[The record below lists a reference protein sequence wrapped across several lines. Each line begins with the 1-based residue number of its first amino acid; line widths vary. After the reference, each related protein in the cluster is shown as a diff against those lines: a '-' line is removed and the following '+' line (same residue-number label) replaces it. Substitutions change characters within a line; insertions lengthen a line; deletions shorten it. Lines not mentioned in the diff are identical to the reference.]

1 MIIKDII
8 DYLEELAPLSYS
20 LEWDNCG
27 LQIGNK
33 FNKVKNIGIALTTTT
48 EIIEKAIE
56 KNCNFL
62 ITHHPLIFKP
72 LKNIDTSDFIGKIIK
87 TSLKNDITIYTM
99 HTNFDS
105 SEQGLNYEIAKKIG
119 LDNIS
124 ILSVTRE
131 IEMLKLVTFVP
142 EDYTISVINSVS
154 EEGAGRIG
162 KLSHCSYITAGI
174 ATFIEDKDKKDNI
187 EIPNKETEDKL
198 EIIVPS
204 DKLNKVLKKLK
215 KAHPY
220 EDNEIVYDIYKLDNH
235 KKEVGIGV
243 IGDFYTPF
251 KFEEIL
257 NLVKDTLNL
266 NKFTYIGEKD
276 KLIKRVAICTGS
288 GGSLLKEVKKKGAD
302 LYITGDIK
310 YHTAIDAKEM
320 NLCII
325 DAGHYYT
332 EILFLP
338 FISKY
343 LSNFVNEHEIIE
355 LKENDPFNY
364 YY

>member
-8 DYLEELAPLSYS
+8 EYLEELAPIQYS
-20 LEWDNCG
+20 LNWDNCG
-27 LQIGNK
+27 IQIGNK
-33 FNKVKNIGIALTTTT
+33 NIKVKNIGIALTPTT

-56 KNCNFL
+56 NDCNFL
-62 ITHHPLIFKP
+62 ITHHPLIFQP
-72 LKNIDTSDFIGKIIK
+72 LKNIDTSNFIGKIIEL
-87 TSLKNDITIYTM
+87 SIKNDITIYTM

-105 SEQGLNYEIAKKIG
+105 CENGLNYEIAKKIG

-124 ILSVTRE
+124 VLSVNKE
-131 IEMLKLVTFVP
+131 IEMVKLVTFVP
-142 EDYTISVINSVS
+142 EDYTINVINAISD
-154 EEGAGRIG
+154 EGAGRIG

-174 ATFIEDKDKKDNI
+174 ATFIDEKEQRNNL

-204 DKLNKVLKKLK
+204 DKLDKVLKKLK
-215 KAHPY
+215 SVHPY
-220 EDNEIVYDIYKLDNH
+220 NDHEIVYDIYKLENH
-235 KKEVGIGV
+235 KKKVGIGV
-243 IGDFYTPF
+243 VGEFYTPF
-251 KFEEIL
+251 KLEEIFSIIKDFL
-257 NLVKDTLNL
+257 NLK
-266 NKFTYIGEKD
+266 KFTYIGNKD
-276 KLIKRVAICTGS
+276 KMIKKVAICTGS
-288 GGSLLKEVKKKGAD
+288 GGSLLNQVKKNNAD

-320 NLCII
+320 GISII

-343 LSNFVNEHEIIE
+343 LSNFVKEHQIIE